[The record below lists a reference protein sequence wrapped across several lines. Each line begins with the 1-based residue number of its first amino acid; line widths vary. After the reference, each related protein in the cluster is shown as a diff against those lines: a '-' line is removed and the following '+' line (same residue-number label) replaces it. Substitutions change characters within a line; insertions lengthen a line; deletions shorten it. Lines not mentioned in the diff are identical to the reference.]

1 MNKLFIYDPV
11 ELVSGKYRI
20 EIFVAIGN
28 DFSSSFTETYYCLD
42 HEIRLLDQL
51 SIKYDYDIEELVTL
65 LGTFKIK
72 LLDNSFDSKL
82 VNAILDRNVDYRN
95 STVLFKKGN
104 EERFRGYLDDEGAI
118 QFNRKEKELT
128 LEFKPKTYVLKE
140 KKIWNDEGTFP
151 SGIMELGWDSLNV
164 NPLESGQK
172 DLYHSKV
179 HEVIEKI
186 FKIIQ
191 PTITVDFRP
200 HSWRFGTTAS
210 NCNTA
215 LSSLYVLNY
224 YLFGKYGEQFTWNF
238 GNGLGLS
245 PGEPENFMEL
255 LKFLSFEFGAISGMV
270 SSNKAVFVELNSLT
284 NPYEIPESE
293 ILDVVYKVDRPT
305 IERLELNQANGTYNW
320 SVIQNSNKKVFD
332 FETMKKNIFG
342 DIYRIRTGTNQYSN
356 ASYCRRTNE
365 SSGVLVREYFLPKYW
380 KGFFFDGHRKRT
392 DEIRIKNVE
401 GFYVADLIKAYEYT
415 YHPFSQEIDYI
426 ENEITLEGIIKT

>member
-1 MNKLFIYDPV
+1 MNKRFVYDPV
-11 ELVSGKYRI
+11 QLVSGTYSI
-20 EIFVAIGN
+20 EFFFDLGY
-28 DFSSSFTETYYCLD
+28 STLETVYCLD
-42 HEIRLLDQL
+42 NDIRLLDEL
-51 SIKYDYDIEELVTL
+51 KLKYDYDVDELITL
-65 LGTFKIK
+65 LGTFRIK
-72 LLDNSFDSKL
+72 LLDNSYNNIFVK
-82 VNAILDRNVDYRN
+82 AALDKRIDYRT
-95 STVLFKKGN
+95 SQIFFRKGSSVI
-104 EERFRGYLDDEGAI
+104 FHGYLDDESI
-118 QFNRKEKELT
+118 EYNLREKEIV
-128 LEFKPKTYVLKE
+128 LEYKPKSYVLKE

-151 SGIMELGWDSLNV
+151 SGIMELGWDSLNL

-179 HEVIEKI
+179 HEVIERI

-320 SVIQNSNKKVFD
+320 SVIQNSNKKVFE